1 MNADKLIHQELMN
14 ALKKAEL
21 PTDLSFVV
29 EIPKD
34 TSKGDYATNVA
45 MQLTKIVHQ
54 NPREIAQKIVQYFD
68 ANQAKVTKVEI
79 AGPGFLN
86 FFIKHDFYEE
96 MIEKILKL
104 GSLYGHCDYGKSKKY
119 NIEFVS
125 ANPTGDLHLGHA
137 RQAALGDSICR
148 LLKAIGYQVTKEYY
162 LNDGGNQINNLAQ
175 SLFARYQQALGLN
188 VDFPEDGYHGQDII
202 DIANDLKNQYQDTLL
217 NQSLDYFKEIGI
229 KKEMDKIIQIL
240 DVFRVHFDVFTSE
253 KMLYQKGWVDEVIPY
268 LTSKGFT
275 YELDGAI
282 WFKTTL
288 FGDDKDRVLKKSD
301 GSYTYLVPDIAY
313 HKYKLERGF
322 DYLVNIL
329 GADHHGYVKR
339 LEAAITAL
347 GYQKE
352 QIQVLI
358 HQMVRLIKDGKEL
371 KMSKRTGKAYTLN
384 DLCEEIG
391 VDAARFS
398 FASKSI
404 ATHMD
409 INIDEVVKKSNENPL
424 YYIQYAHARGCS
436 VLKIAQ
442 EKKIPFESKC
452 HLLTLE
458 KEIQLLKQISQYE
471 KVILD
476 AALTMSPYKLT
487 NYLYSL
493 AQCFHGFYNECKIID
508 ENNLE
513 LTKQRVVLVKI
524 SSILIKNGLEL
535 IGVQALQQM

>member
-1 MNADKLIHQELMN
+1 
-14 ALKKAEL
+14 
-21 PTDLSFVV
+21 
-29 EIPKD
+29 
-34 TSKGDYATNVA
+34 
-45 MQLTKIVHQ
+45 
-54 NPREIAQKIVQYFD
+54 
-68 ANQAKVTKVEI
+68 
-79 AGPGFLN
+79 
-86 FFIKHDFYEE
+86 
-96 MIEKILKL
+96 
-104 GSLYGHCDYGKSKKY
+104 
-119 NIEFVS
+119 
-125 ANPTGDLHLGHA
+125 
-137 RQAALGDSICR
+137 
-148 LLKAIGYQVTKEYY
+148 
-162 LNDGGNQINNLAQ
+162 
-175 SLFARYQQALGLN
+175 
-188 VDFPEDGYHGQDII
+188 
-202 DIANDLKNQYQDTLL
+202 
-217 NQSLDYFKEIGI
+217 
-229 KKEMDKIIQIL
+229 
-240 DVFRVHFDVFTSE
+240 
-253 KMLYQKGWVDEVIPY
+253 
-268 LTSKGFT
+268 
-275 YELDGAI
+275 
-282 WFKTTL
+282 
-288 FGDDKDRVLKKSD
+288 
-301 GSYTYLVPDIAY
+301 
-313 HKYKLERGF
+313 
-322 DYLVNIL
+322 
-329 GADHHGYVKR
+329 
-339 LEAAITAL
+339 
-347 GYQKE
+347 
-352 QIQVLI
+352 
-358 HQMVRLIKDGKEL
+358 
-371 KMSKRTGKAYTLN
+371 MSKRTGKAYTLN